1 MFIVFNG
8 LQAIKCNLLL
18 VKKMAT
24 HVVNKK
30 LHVIIEF
37 LCQNVDVYETL
48 VRLRGATV
56 AQFSLAE
63 TVLSSIATFN
73 FWGSSLVKNRLFK
86 INLNGIFWCK
96 IYVFFSLS
104 LPLFHSRKK
113 TTTWATKISQCC
125 VEMPPPSCSRLHRH
139 PRSMF
144 ANKLL
149 TAAVNVTTPSTRDK
163 HGRVHI
169 RCVHARSIQMHM
181 RLHRPEIVLG
191 STLQASNTTRY

>member
-1 MFIVFNG
+1 MTALQFPIAGFYPPVGNNLRNGFISIFIVFNG

-18 VKKMAT
+18 VKKLAT

-63 TVLSSIATFN
+63 TVLPSVATFN

-86 INLNGIFWCK
+86 INLNDIF
-96 IYVFFSLS
+96 
-104 LPLFHSRKK
+104 
-113 TTTWATKISQCC
+113 
-125 VEMPPPSCSRLHRH
+125 
-139 PRSMF
+139 
-144 ANKLL
+144 
-149 TAAVNVTTPSTRDK
+149 
-163 HGRVHI
+163 
-169 RCVHARSIQMHM
+169 
-181 RLHRPEIVLG
+181 
-191 STLQASNTTRY
+191 